1 MRRVLALVLLLVAAL
16 LPETSLA
23 QGLPIVNVVAGKG
36 GATGSFG
43 VACAA

>member
-1 MRRVLALVLLLVAAL
+1 MRRALALILLLAAAL

-36 GATGSFG
+36 GATSYSLTLQ
-43 VACAA
+43 